1 VSVFTADGQT
11 AIRLLMCPPT
21 GLAAADPGRA
31 GAEWDRLRAVLEGLG
46 AAVELERPRP
56 GLPAQAFAGV
66 AGYALADRA
75 VTATFRDAGRRA
87 EEEAHEAWFADHGY
101 AVHRCEWPLEGAAD
115 LCGAGDAL
123 LAGYGPGSDRRALDE
138 AAAWLG
144 VDVVPVRMA
153 DPALPRL
160 DLVVAPLDAGAAL
173 VAPRGLTREG
183 ARAVAAHFPDVIEL
197 GPDET
202 RALAAHCL
210 VVGRTVV
217 LHRCT
222 PRLGRQLASRG
233 LEVMECP
240 VDALARAGGGPRRLA
255 LRLDGG
261 PAAPAAPR
269 PALVTALR

>member
-1 VSVFTADGQT
+1 MFTPDGRP
-11 AIRLLMCPPT
+11 AVRLLMCPPT
-21 GLAAADPGRA
+21 QLATADPDRA
-31 GAEWDRLRAVLEGLG
+31 GAEWERLRSVLEALG
-46 AAVELERPRP
+46 ATVELERPRP
-56 GLPAQAFAGV
+56 GLTCQAFAGA

-75 VTATFRDAGRRA
+75 VAATFRQAARRA

-115 LCGAGDAL
+115 LCGAGHGL
-123 LAGYGPGSDRRALDE
+123 LAGYGPGSDRRALEE

-153 DPALPRL
+153 EPALPRL
-160 DLVVAPLDAGAAL
+160 DLVVAPLDDRAAL

-197 GPDET
+197 RPDEA
-202 RALAAHCL
+202 RGLGANCL

-222 PRLGRQLASRG
+222 RRLRRELAARG
-233 LEVMECP
+233 LEALECP
-240 VDALARAGGGPRRLA
+240 VDELVRAGGGPRRLA

-261 PAAPAAPR
+261 PAAPAPPR
-269 PALVTALR
+269 PAAVSALR